1 MQITKLYKNILKEA
15 INYICAKQNGNY
27 KFFWQTKIHRK
38 NFEKK
43 NKLYDFLKEDCNFF
57 DEYLIIILS
66 PFKNNI
72 DNCISLNL
80 SIIQKMLFETES
92 I

>member
-27 KFFWQTKIHRK
+27 KYIAKILK
-38 NFEKK
+38 KK

>member
-1 MQITKLYKNILKEA
+1 METINSFGRRKYIAKILK
-15 INYICAKQNGNY
+15 
-27 KFFWQTKIHRK
+27 
-38 NFEKK
+38 KK
-43 NKLYDFLKEDCNFF
+43 PKLYDFLKEDCNFF

>member
-1 MQITKLYKNILKEA
+1 METINSFGRRKYIAKILK
-15 INYICAKQNGNY
+15 
-27 KFFWQTKIHRK
+27 
-38 NFEKK
+38 KK